1 MIKKYITKNKVLV
14 ESKAKGKSKK
24 PFLHDVFF
32 KAMYSKPKYSL
43 DIFRLVLSKREQAL
57 FNWNTLKL
65 EITSFLDKELSEKR
79 ADLLFSVNLK
89 NSNER
94 VGVLFLLEHKSSEDP
109 NTLIQLLEYQTTIY
123 KEKRMPIIP
132 ILFYHG
138 KKREWKLP
146 LNFHDFLKDF
156 RGRLRR
162 RFKKDVLNFRYRL
175 LNVQSLDINTE
186 AKGLTAQL
194 ILFIFKNI
202 WDLDKPKAREL
213 FKLGGKLSEKDWK
226 YIVSNVALYVKLYDP
241 DFSWKVLQEVGV
253 EVNADLKIFKPKG
266 GDMSLLAQY
275 ALADKEEELIKKGME
290 RGRQEGIERGRQA
303 VILNMLKKKLDVSLI
318 SEVTGLSEEEI
329 KKLKNGK

>member
-24 PFLHDVFF
+24 PFLHDALF
-32 KAMYSKPKYSL
+32 KEMYSKPKYSL

-89 NSNER
+89 NSNEK

-123 KEKRMPIIP
+123 KEMRMPIIP

-138 KKREWKLP
+138 KAKNWKTP
-146 LNFHDFLKDF
+146 LNFHDFLEGFK
-156 RGRLRR
+156 GRLRR

-186 AKGLTAQL
+186 AKGLTYQL

-202 WDLDKPKAREL
+202 WDLDKAKAREL
-213 FKLGGKLSEKDWK
+213 FKLSGKLSEKEWK
-226 YIVSNVALYVKLYDP
+226 YIVSNMALYVKLYDP
-241 DFSWKVLQEVGV
+241 DFSWKWTVLHIWTVV
-253 EVNADLKIFKPKG
+253 KH
-266 GDMSLLAQY
+266 
-275 ALADKEEELIKKGME
+275 
-290 RGRQEGIERGRQA
+290 QA
-303 VILNMLKKKLDVSLI
+303 MR
-318 SEVTGLSEEEI
+318 
-329 KKLKNGK
+329 